1 MGMSKAEMS
10 RKTFIKMMGVVS
22 AGSAFALAGCGSKR
36 ASDASGSSSTS
47 GTADTITFAQGSDP
61 RGLDPAYVD
70 DGESA
75 KIMQNIYENLVMYS
89 DESTDV
95 VPKLATDYSISDD
108 GLTYAFSLQQGV
120 KFHDGTDFNAEAV
133 KKCIERQL
141 EGTGRTSDM
150 TYASFTFGTASEG
163 NGVKS
168 IETDGDY
175 TVKIT
180 LAAASAPFIKNLAMA
195 MAAPIASPAVFEKDP
210 TGLMENPVGTGPYK
224 FVSWDKGQ
232 NVKLVANDD
241 YWDKDNAP
249 KTKNIVFRFIAENAS
264 RVTALNNGE
273 ADIIDGIDDSVVDTI
288 QSAGNSLFTE
298 DGMNIN
304 YMAFNCTSSSVCQ
317 DQKVRHALAQAVNV
331 DEMVSSLYGD
341 YASVANSV
349 MPVWLAPYDEDI
361 KQTEYDPDA
370 AKATLAELGVTSLK
384 CITYSN
390 VRPYNTK
397 GGQVL
402 AESIQGYFDKV
413 GVSLDI
419 TAYDWT
425 TYKTKTTTDPWDVC
439 FYGWTG
445 DNGDPDN
452 FMNLLAD
459 ATPTMN
465 IAQFNNADYKTLIAK
480 GVATSDE
487 NERADIYKQCEQIVA
502 EQNPW
507 LLISHAKNL
516 AGYSPKVSGFVI
528 HPTGVVRL
536 WNAVKTN

>member
-1 MGMSKAEMS
+1 MSKAEMS

-108 GLTYAFSLQQGV
+108 GLTYTFSLQQGV

-195 MAAPIASPAVFEKDP
+195 LAAPIASPAVFEKDP

-317 DQKVRHALAQAVNV
+317 DQKVRHRSRPGRECRRDGELALRRLCLRRKFRHAGLACSLRRGHQADRVRSGCRKGDACRARRHVAQVHH
-331 DEMVSSLYGD
+331 
-341 YASVANSV
+341 
-349 MPVWLAPYDEDI
+349 
-361 KQTEYDPDA
+361 
-370 AKATLAELGVTSLK
+370 
-384 CITYSN
+384 
-390 VRPYNTK
+390 
-397 GGQVL
+397 VL
-402 AESIQGYFDKV
+402 
-413 GVSLDI
+413 
-419 TAYDWT
+419 
-425 TYKTKTTTDPWDVC
+425 
-439 FYGWTG
+439 
-445 DNGDPDN
+445 
-452 FMNLLAD
+452 
-459 ATPTMN
+459 
-465 IAQFNNADYKTLIAK
+465 
-480 GVATSDE
+480 
-487 NERADIYKQCEQIVA
+487 ERAPVQHEGRPGA
-502 EQNPW
+502 RRGHPG
-507 LLISHAKNL
+507 LLRQGRRL
-516 AGYSPKVSGFVI
+516 AGHHG
-528 HPTGVVRL
+528 L
-536 WNAVKTN
+536 

>member
-1 MGMSKAEMS
+1 MASYKAEMS

-36 ASDASGSSSTS
+36 ASEASGSDGSSI
-47 GTADTITFAQGSDP
+47 ADTITFAQGADP

-75 KIMQNIYENLVMYS
+75 KIIANIYENLVTYADDS
-89 DESTDV
+89 CDV
-95 VPKLATDYSISDD
+95 QCKLATDYNISDD
-108 GLTYAFSLQQGV
+108 GLTYTFNLQQGV
-120 KFHDGTDFNAEAV
+120 KFHDGSDFNAEAV
-133 KKCIERQL
+133 KKSIERQL
-141 EGTGRTSDM
+141 EGTGRTDDM

-168 IETDGDY
+168 VETDGDY

-180 LAAASAPFIKNLAMA
+180 LAAASAPFIKNMA
-195 MAAPIASPAVFEKDP
+195 MALAAPIVCPAVFEKDA

-232 NVKLVANDD
+232 NIKLVANDD

-249 KTKNIVFRFIAENAS
+249 KTKNIVFKFIAENAS

-273 ADIIDGIDDSVVDTI
+273 ADIIDGLDDSVVDTI
-288 QSAGNSLFTE
+288 TSAGNQLYTA

-304 YMAFNCTSSSVCQ
+304 YMAFNCTDSSVCK
-317 DQKVRHALAQAVNV
+317 DQQVRHAIAQAVNV

-341 YASVANSV
+341 YASVANSI
-349 MPVWLAPYDEDI
+349 MPTWMAPYDSDI
-361 KQTEYDPDA
+361 QQTAYDPDA
-370 AKATLAELGVTSLK
+370 AKATLSSLGITSLK

-402 AESIQGYFDKV
+402 AEAVQGYLSKV
-413 GVSLDI
+413 GVNLDI

-425 TYKTKTTTDPWDVC
+425 TYKTKATTDPWDVA
-439 FYGWTG
+439 FFGWVG

-459 ATPTMN
+459 SNATMN
-465 IAQFNNADYKTLIAK
+465 YSQFNDADYKALIAK

-487 NERADIYKQCEQIVA
+487 DERNDIYKQA
-502 EQNPW
+502 EQMAAEKQPW

-516 AGYSPKVSGFVI
+516 AGYNPKVSGFVI

-536 WNAVKTN
+536 WNATKQQ